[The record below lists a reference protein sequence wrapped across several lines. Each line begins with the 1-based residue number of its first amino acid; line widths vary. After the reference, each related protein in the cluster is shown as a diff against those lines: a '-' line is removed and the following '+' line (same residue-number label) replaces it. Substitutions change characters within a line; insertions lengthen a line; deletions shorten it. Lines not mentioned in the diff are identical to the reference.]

1 MGSGKVLVTGGAG
14 YIGSHCCKALAR
26 AGFEPVVFDNL
37 TTGHRDLVRWG
48 DLVEGDIRDRTALNA
63 AFADHKPVA
72 VMHFAALSLVGQSV
86 TDPAPYWDVNIGG
99 SLNILNAMRAHE
111 VPAIVFSS
119 TAAVYGDTDVALIGE
134 DQPKRPTSPYGTTKL
149 AVETMMDQFDTAYGL
164 KSARLRYFNACGA
177 DGDCE
182 TGEDH
187 TPETHLIPL
196 VLDVA
201 LGRRAEIA
209 VFGSDYPT
217 PDGTAIRDYIHVED
231 LASAHL
237 AALNH
242 LLDGGSTCAA
252 NLGTGQGASVA
263 EIIAAAE
270 KAVGKPV
277 ARRMADRRAGDPA
290 RLVAD
295 PALAAKL
302 FGWKAQASSMDRILT
317 DAWAWHR
324 KRFG

>member
-14 YIGSHCCKALAR
+14 YIGSHCCKALAT
-26 AGFEPVVFDNL
+26 AGFEPVAYDNL
-37 TTGHRDLVRWG
+37 NTGHRDLVRWG
-48 DLVEGDIRDRTALNA
+48 ELVEGDIRDRSALDA
-63 AFADHKPVA
+63 AFVAHKPVA

-86 TDPAPYWDVNIGG
+86 ADPGPYWDVNIGG
-99 SLNILNAMRAHE
+99 SLNILNAMRTHG

-119 TAAVYGDTDVALIGE
+119 TAAVYGDTDVPLIGE
-134 DQPKRPTSPYGTTKL
+134 DQPKNPTSPYGATKL
-149 AVETMMDQFDTAYGL
+149 AVETMMDQFDVAHGL

-177 DGDCE
+177 DRDGE
-182 TGEDH
+182 IGEDH

-201 LGRRAEIA
+201 LGRRPEIA
-209 VFGSDYPT
+209 IFGSDYPT
-217 PDGTAIRDYIHVED
+217 PDGTAVRDYIHVED

-242 LLDGGSTCAA
+242 LLAGGKTFAA

-263 EIIAAAE
+263 EVVAAAE

-290 RLVAD
+290 SLVAD
-295 PALAAKL
+295 PSLAARML
-302 FGWKAQASSMDRILT
+302 GWKAEASSMDRILA

-324 KRFG
+324 KRFA